1 MRNFTMEK
9 NRKKEKK
16 IIDIIV
22 IFILASLVIAMSIFA
37 ATREASNQEIILMEI
52 YKSAGPET
60 STASMNHYYIY
71 SNTNTVEIRSSNSDG
86 TNTITTK
93 EISKDSID
101 NLTTKLNEY
110 ISQNATINTSFY
122 INERYTI
129 EFNGKSIIVPNPSV
143 STLLGYDSSEYIFYN
158 TIDDFINNING

>member
-1 MRNFTMEK
+1 MEK

-143 STLLGYDSSEYIFYN
+143 STLLGYYSSEYIFYN
-158 TIDDFINNING
+158 TIDDFINNINN

>member
-1 MRNFTMEK
+1 MEK